1 MKILITGSNGM
12 LGTDLCKFLSKEHE
26 IVGVDIR
33 STDTLHITHYT
44 FYSASILDGAKITE
58 IFESEKPELVI
69 HAAAWTDVDG
79 CEEDPEQA
87 ENINVT
93 GTENIAHAALGKDIP
108 VILISTDYVFDGE
121 KGEPYCESDTTSPIG
136 VYGRTK
142 REAEEVVERTL
153 SKYAILRTSWL
164 YGINGKNFADTVIK
178 KAESGES
185 LRVVNDQ
192 AGSPTYT
199 KDLAEAI
206 STVIDKRLF
215 ISKEVYHVSNTGWCS
230 WFQFAKEVIKDAGE
244 DVEITSVTT
253 EEFPRPTKR
262 PKFSPLDC
270 TKFEKAVGFKMR
282 PWEEALKDYIKERK
296 EAKKQEAKN

>member
-1 MKILITGSNGM
+1 MKVLITGSNGM
-12 LGTDLCKFLSKEHE
+12 LGTDLCKRLSKDHK
-26 IVGVDIR
+26 IVGVDLSAPVTSHQSLVI
-33 STDTLHITHYT
+33 
-44 FYSASILDGAKITE
+44 FYEASILDGAKITE
-58 IFESEKPELVI
+58 IFENEKPELVI

-93 GTENIAHAALGKDIP
+93 GTEIIARTALVKDVP
-108 VILISTDYVFDGE
+108 VVLISTDYVFNGE
-121 KGEPYCESDTTSPIG
+121 KGEPYVETDKTSPIG

-192 AGSPTYT
+192 TGSPTYT
-199 KDLAEAI
+199 KDLAEALLA
-206 STVIDKRLF
+206 VIDKKLF
-215 ISKEVYHVSNTGWCS
+215 TGKEAYHISNTGWCS

-270 TKFEKAVGFKMR
+270 TKFEKAAGYKMR
-282 PWEEALKDYIKERK
+282 PWQEALKDYVVERK
-296 EAKKQEAKN
+296 RQEVRGKR